1 MTDQIHSIVQAAEI
15 VAAGEGTPQERL
27 AQGFKAFRR
36 ATVASSEW
44 PVELWEKYDCICDR
58 LLAGGTWQKTIDRMD
73 PQTAGECTA
82 HVSKAMKAFAAA
94 VEGVRN
100 HAALSHGAVAS
111 ARDLN
116 LLESSEGASWDTRC
130 RTKTAPTA

>member
-15 VAAGEGTPQERL
+15 VGGGEGTPQERL

-36 ATVASSEW
+36 ATVASSDW
-44 PVELWEKYDCICDR
+44 PVELWEKYDCICDT
-58 LLAGGTWQKTIDRMD
+58 LLAGGTWQKTIDQMD

-94 VEGVRN
+94 LESVRN
-100 HAALSHGAVAS
+100 HTARSQRAVVQVCDVS
-111 ARDLN
+111 
-116 LLESSEGASWDTRC
+116 LLESLERTPWDEC
-130 RTKTAPTA
+130 CPTKTAPTA